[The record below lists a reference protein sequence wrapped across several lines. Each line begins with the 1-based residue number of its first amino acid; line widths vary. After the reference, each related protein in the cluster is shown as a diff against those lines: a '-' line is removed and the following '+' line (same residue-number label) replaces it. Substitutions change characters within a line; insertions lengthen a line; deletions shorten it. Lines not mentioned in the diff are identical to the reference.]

1 MRKMPKIGKRV
12 GENKRFIMNKIALIV
27 AILAYSI
34 FAADTL
40 YLRNGKEIKDASIVE
55 IGVSDV
61 KYKVGKKD
69 VLYTVRKSDIA
80 IIFFADGTKET
91 FEAESKSDNAAT
103 GQGVQIIQNVQNT
116 VTPTNNTQVTVA
128 PTANAESKDKYE
140 NRYENFTTGQ
150 RWGTW
155 ALNALTLNGLGS
167 WLIMGDV
174 SGGFVHLGFGVVA
187 VAAALNS
194 TKEVC
199 SDSWSGYYNY
209 NTCTTEVDETMM
221 SVYAISLI
229 SGCIWNIY
237 RSITHDKPHPKTAYG
252 EYGGFNFTF
261 MPNRYGNLIPAVTYN
276 KTF

>member
-1 MRKMPKIGKRV
+1 
-12 GENKRFIMNKIALIV
+12 MNKIALIV

-34 FAADTL
+34 FAADML

-55 IGVSDV
+55 IGVNDV

-69 VLYTVRKSDIA
+69 VLYTVKKSDIA
-80 IIFFADGTKET
+80 IIFFADGSKEV

-128 PTANAESKDKYE
+128 PTANTESRDRYE

-174 SGGFVHLGFGVVA
+174 SGGFIHLGFGVVA
-187 VAAALNS
+187 VAAVLNS
-194 TKEVC
+194 RKEVC
-199 SDSWSGYYNY
+199 STSKIGNY
-209 NTCTTEVDETMM
+209 SYDVCTTEADETMLT
-221 SVYAISLI
+221 VYVVSLI
-229 SGCIWNIY
+229 SGGIWNIY

-252 EYGGFNFTF
+252 KYEGFNFAVI
-261 MPNRYGNLIPAVTYN
+261 PNRYGNLMPAVTYN
-276 KTF
+276 KAF